1 MTPNPLLF
9 LLEQTGIKE
18 HVWLKALSTLK
29 KKGEKKQQE
38 KSNKMENLSSDS
50 SILTS
55 MARNSHISK

>member
-29 KKGEKKQQE
+29 KKGEKKQE